1 MNSVTFHTK
10 AILFGWALVCSF
22 AAFAQT
28 DITDAGGTFSAK
40 YSDSPRGEE
49 IDKLFD
55 NNSRTKYLT
64 FHSEGWAIFEADNA
78 ATAVSYSVT
87 SGNDAPQRDP
97 KDWLLLGSE
106 NGYLW
111 YIIDRRSNEDFSG
124 RGQERTFTVATPG
137 NYKFYKFEA
146 DNNSG
151 NILQLA
157 EWKLFSD
164 EGPDEPD
171 EPDEPD
177 TDGGWDRLVY
187 PEIIFTDEAPNTTG
201 SRVFRQVIPNPEQTM
216 RDMILEIVQELHFNV
231 NDNVRAFTRFTLT
244 LRDYDGVAFKTGSN
258 GVVNIVVSTRHL
270 ENVYRN
276 DGQDAQAIRE
286 EILGILSHEG
296 THGYQYEP
304 RNAGDYRQGTEF
316 FGFIEGVA
324 DGVRISVG
332 RHKTRRPRLGGNWT
346 DGYTTTGFFVF
357 WLNQEKDNDFLRK
370 FQNTARVDRF
380 WSWDGAT
387 RSILGEGVRSLW
399 NQYQDWI
406 RAGAPGVPKSL
417 LVSAKSGTTDMEHHG
432 CKEHHEKSVGT
443 DFTAAQP
450 TIFPN
455 PTGDIM
461 SIVPVTADDPITV
474 AELYSVTGALLREL
488 DLTTGQIDVSDFS
501 EGYYLLRTETASGSK
516 ASQRLIIQR

>member
-1 MNSVTFHTK
+1 MKPVTFFTK
-10 AILFGWALVCSF
+10 TILFGCALLCSF
-22 AAFAQT
+22 TAFAQT
-28 DITDAGGTFSAK
+28 DITDGGGTFRAK

-78 ATAVSYSVT
+78 ATAVTYSIT

-111 YIIDRRSNEDFSG
+111 YIIDRRTNEDFPG
-124 RGQERTFTVATPG
+124 RGQERRFTVATPG

-151 NILQLA
+151 GILQLA
-157 EWKLFSD
+157 EWKLFAD
-164 EGPDEPD
+164 EGPD

-201 SRVFRQVIPNPEQTM
+201 SRVFRDVIPNPEQTM
-216 RDMILEIVQELHFNV
+216 REMILEIVKELHFNV
-231 NDNVRAFTRFTLT
+231 DDNVRAFTRFTLT

-276 DGQDAQAIRE
+276 NGQDAQSIKA

-324 DGVRISVG
+324 DGVRIVVG
-332 RHKTRRPRLGGNWT
+332 RHKTRSPRLGGNWT
-346 DGYTTTGFFVF
+346 DGYTTTGFFIF
-357 WLNQEKDNDFLRK
+357 WMIQEKDSNFLRK

-387 RSILGEGVRSLW
+387 RSILGEGVQSLW

-417 LVSAKSGTTDMEHHG
+417 TTSTVKEIVGMEHHS
-432 CKEHHEKSVGT
+432 CRLDHTQSPEPTV
-443 DFTAAQP
+443 TALQP
-450 TIFPN
+450 TVFPN

-461 SIVPVTADDPITV
+461 SITPVTAEDPITI
-474 AELYSVTGALLREL
+474 AELYSVTGALLRQF
-488 DLTTGQIDVSDFS
+488 DLTAGQIDVSDFS
-501 EGYYLLRTETASGSK
+501 EGYYVLRTETASGSE